1 MRRVVPTMRKT
12 KNTSVTAIVMCAWQC
27 TVSTPLWLESYVAT
41 VSNFVWVSRTGKMNS
56 EKIIMLQSLRNV
68 CKYQWLFSDPVTT
81 ANACARRWVFEADFH
96 RRAKQILCYGVP
108 R

>member
-1 MRRVVPTMRKT
+1 MRKT

-27 TVSTPLWLESYVAT
+27 TVSTPLWLESYVT
-41 VSNFVWVSRTGKMNS
+41 TISNFVCGYPAQVKCIVK
-56 EKIIMLQSLRNV
+56 KIILLQSLRNV

-81 ANACARRWVFEADFH
+81 ANACARKWVLEADFH
-96 RRAKQILCYGVP
+96 RRAKKDLCYGVP